1 MNEPPSIQ
9 SLVDRALSGS
19 DADWFTLVDRFSPMI
34 WSICRASGLSQSDG
48 EDVAQVV
55 FTKLV
60 IHLQGIRNA
69 VALPKW
75 VMITT
80 KREAWRTK
88 VLSRRLVQGSD
99 HQLESDDF
107 DEALEQRE
115 LEKQEVREAL
125 LRVNPRCRELL
136 VALFGDQ
143 DVTYDQAADRL
154 GLKPNSIGATRKRCL
169 ESLLEKLGE

>member
-34 WSICRASGLSQSDG
+34 WSICRVSGLSQSDG

-60 IHLQGIRNA
+60 THLQGIRNA
-69 VALPKW
+69 EAVPKW
-75 VMITT
+75 VIITT

-88 VLSRRLVQGSD
+88 ALSRRSVQGSD
-99 HQLESDDF
+99 QLLESDD
-107 DEALEQRE
+107 DEDLEQRE

-125 LRVNPRCRELL
+125 LKVNPRCRELL